1 MTPDD
6 PREHHEENGLG
17 LGTGVSLVECV
28 IVQNT
33 LLQLP
38 SLVGLRT
45 CGRVSALIVM
55 SFYDFS
61 PFIAGGFRN
70 NNKN

>member
-28 IVQNT
+28 TVQNT

-55 SFYDFS
+55 SFYDFFTIHCRWFS
-61 PFIAGGFRN
+61 
-70 NNKN
+70 K